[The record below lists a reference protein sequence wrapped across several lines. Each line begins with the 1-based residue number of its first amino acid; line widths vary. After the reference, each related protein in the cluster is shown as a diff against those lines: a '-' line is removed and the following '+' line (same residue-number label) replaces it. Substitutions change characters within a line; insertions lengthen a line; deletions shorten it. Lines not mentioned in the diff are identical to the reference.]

1 MWEWGAGGLRGLCV
15 PCRYKLTSQEGN
27 KTQSLC
33 FPTPKQGIKEESEE
47 GGTRRALPTAR
58 GMDDLS
64 NTIPV

>member
-15 PCRYKLTSQEGN
+15 PYRYKLTLQEGN
-27 KTQSLC
+27 KTQSLR
-33 FPTPKQGIKEESEE
+33 FPTLKQGVKEESEE
-47 GGTRRALPTAR
+47 GGMRGALPTAQ